1 MGIETIAA
9 LTWVAKWIPFQLYI
23 RVHSENQLLC
33 VNMLKL
39 AKRAI
44 ALHVTLR
51 SHLQASTT
59 EFDKLWAAGE
69 FG

>member
-1 MGIETIAA
+1 
-9 LTWVAKWIPFQLYI
+9 
-23 RVHSENQLLC
+23 
-33 VNMLKL
+33 LKL